1 LALLLFGIYMLT
13 FDGTLHSTDGLSMF
27 AVAENLVKH
36 GQLDTRQLENWEN
49 VFLGPDGHPYTNFAF
64 GPTLFM
70 APFLALALVLPD
82 FGLTQ
87 TTMILMPLTSAL
99 TMSYLY
105 LSARRL
111 GYPAQTGLVVT
122 LLAGLATTIWVRTR
136 DLVADPLIL
145 LGFTAAFYYAL
156 AYRQDRKWSQ
166 AGLMGL
172 ALGLAV
178 LHKAV
183 NLVIAPLFFW
193 YLAGFDFKPSQ
204 ALQQLIRLR
213 QNWSPLAIA
222 ASTLAACLLIIGVYN
237 AIRFDNPL
245 DTGYPSLFTTPVW
258 IGLAGYIVSPYKSLF
273 LYIPLFI
280 LIPFTIAKT
289 WPKHPHETALILT
302 SLLIQMM
309 VFSAWYDWGGGRN
322 WGPRFLVPMNGLLIL
337 LLLPFIHQALQP
349 GHWPQRLILMVFGL
363 TSLSMQILG
372 ISARDNVF
380 LGAADYWTPPPN
392 LSLWGELNWDNPA
405 QWPIWGHLLLF
416 NPERIPV
423 IWRWQWGQ
431 LNYFDLPA
439 FLAALL
445 IVFIGLSGMIIILRG
460 GHPLFSGRGS
470 FISAWLVALAFVGVI
485 LFRSYPDPRSIKE
498 PDETTDLEPAYTTLI
513 SQLPKW
519 VRPNDTLIFTDRRF
533 EFYLLDAD
541 KSPAQRYVLAKPTQ
555 PLILETIPKLLQEQV
570 AQQGRI
576 WLVTD
581 DLDNRQLAYATEL
594 WLKQRGRLI
603 EHHLFGDRV
612 QLVAFEPSASAPW
625 SAIPS
630 EPPIAVVVN
639 PDDHTFKGIAS
650 LLGWDWPGLQV
661 ASSPI
666 LQTGRAYDFE
676 LYWIYRGKAP
686 QDRFFVRLLDQAGQ
700 AVVEVLTTPRPDER
714 LIPGQLLIEDAILTL
729 PAQLTPGTYTLQI
742 GFTIPVV
749 ETGELVFSLPAEL
762 TEVRITR

>member
-1 LALLLFGIYMLT
+1 MFT
-13 FDGTLHSTDGLSMF
+13 FDGTLHSTDGLSML

-36 GQLDTRQLENWEN
+36 GQVDTRQLENWEN
-49 VFLGPDGHPYTNFAF
+49 VFPGLDGHPYINFAF

-70 APFLALALVLPD
+70 TPFLALALVFPHI
-82 FGLTQ
+82 GLSQ
-87 TTMILMPLTSAL
+87 TTMVLMPLSSAL

-105 LSARRL
+105 LSVRRL
-111 GYPAQTGLVVT
+111 GYPAQTGLVVI
-122 LLAGLATTIWVRTR
+122 LLAGLATTVWVRTR

-145 LGFTAAFYYAL
+145 LSFTATFYYAL

-172 ALGLAV
+172 ALGLVV

-204 ALQQLIRLR
+204 VLQQLTRLR
-213 QNWSPLAIA
+213 QNWPPLAMA
-222 ASTLAACLLIIGVYN
+222 ASALAVCLLIIGGYN
-237 AIRFDNPL
+237 TIRFGNPL
-245 DTGYPSLFTTPVW
+245 DTGYPALFTTPVW
-258 IGLAGYIVSPYKSLF
+258 IGLAGYIISPYKSLL
-273 LYIPLFI
+273 LYVPLFI

-289 WPKHPHETALILT
+289 WQKHPHETALILT

-309 VFSAWYDWGGGRN
+309 VFGAWYDWGGGRN
-322 WGPRFLVPMNGLLIL
+322 WGPRFLVPMNGLLML

-349 GHWPQRLILMVFGL
+349 GQWPQRLILMIFGL
-363 TSLSMQILG
+363 TSLGMQILG

-380 LGAADYWTPPPN
+380 LGAVDYWTPPPN
-392 LSLWGELNWDNPA
+392 LSLWGELSWNNPA

-416 NPERIPV
+416 EPERIPV
-423 IWRWQWGQ
+423 IWRWQWGE
-431 LNYFDLPA
+431 LNYFDLPT
-439 FLAALL
+439 FLASLL
-445 IVFIGLSGMIIILRG
+445 IVLIGLSGVMMIGGIPIRG
-460 GHPLFSGRGS
+460 GQTIRHSFFSRRS
-470 FISAWLVALAFVGVI
+470 FFISAWLVALACVAVI

-498 PDETTDLEPAYTTLI
+498 PDETADLEPAYTALI
-513 SQLPKW
+513 SQLPEW
-519 VRPNDTLIFTDRRF
+519 VRPHDALIFTDRRF
-533 EFYLLDAD
+533 EFYLLDSD

-581 DLDNRQLAYATEL
+581 DLDNRQLAYAAEL

-603 EHHLFGDRV
+603 EHHLFGNSV
-612 QLVAFEPSASAPW
+612 QLVAFEPAAWATW
-625 SAIPS
+625 SAIPP
-630 EPPIAVVVN
+630 EPPITVVVDPN
-639 PDDHTFKGIAS
+639 DYRFKGIAS
-650 LLGWDWPGLQV
+650 LLGWNWPGLQV

-686 QDRFFVRLLDQAGQ
+686 QDQFFVRLLDQAGR

-714 LIPGQLLIEDAILTL
+714 LIPGQLLIEDATLTL
-729 PAQLTPGTYTLQI
+729 PAQLTPGQYTLQI
-742 GFTIPVV
+742 GFYIPVV
-749 ETGELVFSLPAEL
+749 ETGELIFTLPTEL